1 MACNNRPTLQT
12 YDEDA
17 SDGFTSPYTPALSEA
32 CYSFVACGYV
42 GGCIDA
48 GPDYTSPLPCNDL
61 TYHSSQTESWT
72 DAFGTTTN
80 YTDYVSCDCTSVA
93 SATDTGCGELE
104 MYLFPFC
111 HPFTDFPA
119 WNAATATPAVAE
131 SAVPQCAF
139 AELTQACGPDGNC
152 ASTQQEIGCSP
163 YIACENPD
171 GCMSYGGGSVNCTG
185 ANVGFGGYSEST
197 SLECNCRTFE
207 IGGGTAVCCAL
218 CSF

>member
-104 MYLFPFC
+104 MYLSPFC
-111 HPFTDFPA
+111 FHSLTFRHGTQLRLPLQSPNLPCPNVLSLSSPKPA
-119 WNAATATPAVAE
+119 APTAIALQLSKK
-131 SAVPQCAF
+131 SAV
-139 AELTQACGPDGNC
+139 L
-152 ASTQQEIGCSP
+152 
-163 YIACENPD
+163 
-171 GCMSYGGGSVNCTG
+171 
-185 ANVGFGGYSEST
+185 
-197 SLECNCRTFE
+197 RT
-207 IGGGTAVCCAL
+207 
-218 CSF
+218 